1 LTSRQSSLHLSHQSL
16 KTLSLILQ
24 GQASPALQRKSTMTT
39 PNQTP
44 NRKQAP
50 SKYEVVVMAVH
61 RSKVLH
67 IAGPFK
73 GGTHDLE
80 MFRQGG
86 LKEKP
91 TLPNRTIG
99 DIRQVALFLADRGYN
114 SKIEDQEDL
123 FSLPNEF
130 EGAK

>member
-1 LTSRQSSLHLSHQSL
+1 
-16 KTLSLILQ
+16 
-24 GQASPALQRKSTMTT
+24 
-39 PNQTP
+39 
-44 NRKQAP
+44 
-50 SKYEVVVMAVH
+50 
-61 RSKVLH
+61 
-67 IAGPFK
+67 
-73 GGTHDLE
+73 

-99 DIRQVALFLADRGYN
+99 GIRQVALCLANRGYN
-114 SKIEDQEDL
+114 SKIEDEEDL